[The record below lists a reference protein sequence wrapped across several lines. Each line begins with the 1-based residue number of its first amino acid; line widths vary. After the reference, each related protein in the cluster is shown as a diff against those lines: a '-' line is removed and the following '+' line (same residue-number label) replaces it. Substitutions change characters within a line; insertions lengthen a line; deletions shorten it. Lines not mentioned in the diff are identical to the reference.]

1 MFRGLILFLTLI
13 ALPLAAQADDCG
25 KSEPACV
32 LDAAWSA
39 TLILPDEKRDR
50 LASAFLEIAVLSK
63 DASLISFWEA
73 RLERREAARQE
84 YPDYGWQ
91 KAEPILNT
99 KGVDGLIAIARARQ
113 APLSFGRADA
123 LLSVGRRLRLSDP
136 DAATRLNEALLDLSR
151 AASDFEKP
159 GLAHAAAELAMI
171 RCDMPRL
178 TQALSLTDAPGNLR
192 YAFWKLRITGDRGDL
207 LSRVRNIENE
217 EDTREVRRVLG
228 GYRAILELGY
238 CDQTAVAIGG

>member
-1 MFRGLILFLTLI
+1 MIRGLLLFLSVFMLPVA
-13 ALPLAAQADDCG
+13 ALAEGCD

-39 TLILPDEKRDR
+39 ALILPDEKRAR
-50 LASAFLEIAVLSK
+50 LAPAFLEIAGLADDAVLL
-63 DASLISFWEA
+63 AFWEN
-73 RLERREAARQE
+73 RFDQRYSTSTN

-91 KAEPILNT
+91 KAKPILDA

-123 LLSVGRRLRLSDP
+123 LLSAGRHLQQSAP
-136 DAATRLNEALLDLSR
+136 EAGERLNEALLDLSR

-159 GLAHAAAELAMI
+159 NLAHAAAELAMV
-171 RCDMPRL
+171 RCDMSRL
-178 TQALSLTDAPGNLR
+178 TQALAMTDAPQNLR
-192 YAFWKLRITGDRGDL
+192 YAFWRARIAGDRGDL
-207 LSRVRNIENE
+207 LSRVRGLDNDQ
-217 EDTREVRRVLG
+217 DTREVRRVLG

-238 CDQTAVAIGG
+238 CDQSASAIGG